1 MISASNL
8 AMRFGERTL
17 FENVSFQFNPGNRY
31 GLIGAN
37 GAGKTTLLKILS
49 GMESATLGEVSWP
62 RDSVIGFLKQD
73 QFLYEEE
80 RVMDVVIRGNPQ
92 LHAALRERDSIYEK
106 ADLTDADGTR
116 LAILEEIIEKE
127 DGYSAEATA
136 GRLLSGLGISTKQQE
151 GKMKELSGGYK
162 LRVLL
167 ARVLFQNP
175 DIMLLDEPTNHLDI
189 VSIRWLE
196 DFLATSYRGLLVLIS
211 HDREFL
217 NRVCTHIA
225 DVDYETVTLYTGNYE
240 DFVES
245 KSLAMEQRIKEAEGA
260 EKKRAELQDF
270 INRFGAKASKARQ
283 AQSRQ
288 KQLDKIELPDIKKT
302 SRIYPSIRFGFETST
317 GREVLAVSGLLKSY
331 GARTLFQNLTFEIER
346 GERVAIVGPNG
357 VGKSTLLKII
367 QDELKPDSGTY
378 KWGHEVRISY
388 FAQDHHEAL
397 SGPETVYEWLYA
409 YKPEASIGTIRG
421 TLGALLF
428 SGDDV
433 HKKIEALSGGESARL
448 LLAKMVLARGNV
460 LILDEPTNHLD
471 LESVASLEEALATFD
486 GTVIFVSH
494 DKHFVSTVATRI
506 LAITEEGLRDFSG
519 SYVEYLDKLGDDYLA
534 RANPNL
540 RKKEDAAEVV
550 VPGVAVKEE
559 PVKAVPALSYE
570 ERKALKNKVSKL
582 KKDSAEAEK
591 NIAQLEERIFAIE
604 GQLATSSG
612 DIAALAS
619 QRETLQAELAL
630 TMEKWEKI
638 HAEHER
644 LAPLLG

>member
-92 LHAALRERDSIYEK
+92 LHAALRERDAIYEK
-106 ADLTDADGTR
+106 AGLTDADGTR

-127 DGYSAEATA
+127 DGYSAEAAA

-196 DFLATSYRGLLVLIS
+196 DFLASSYRGLLVLIS

-240 DFVES
+240 DFVDS

-260 EKKRAELQDF
+260 EKKRAELQEF
-270 INRFGAKASKARQ
+270 INRFGAKASKAKQ

-317 GREVLAVSGLLKSY
+317 GREVLAVSGLSKSY
-331 GARTLFQNLTFEIER
+331 GARNLFQNLTFEIER

-367 QDELKPDSGTY
+367 QDELKADSGTY

-409 YKPEASIGTIRG
+409 YKPDASIGTIRG

-471 LESVASLEEALATFD
+471 LESVASLEEALATFE

-540 RKKEDAAEVV
+540 RKKEDVVEVV
-550 VPGVAVKEE
+550 LKEE
-559 PVKAVPALSYE
+559 LVKAVPALSYE

-591 NIAQLEERIFAIE
+591 NIAQLEERIVAIE

-619 QRETLQAELAL
+619 QRENLQAELAL
-630 TMEKWEKI
+630 TIEKWEKM